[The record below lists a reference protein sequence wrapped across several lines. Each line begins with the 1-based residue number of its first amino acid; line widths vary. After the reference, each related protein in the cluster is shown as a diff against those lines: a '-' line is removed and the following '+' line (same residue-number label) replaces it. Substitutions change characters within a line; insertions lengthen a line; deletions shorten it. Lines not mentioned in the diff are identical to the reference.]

1 MSDIQTAPVDVGAG
15 GGQNLRV
22 ILVNSMADS
31 ALAITEQRF
40 HRLLQA
46 ACPHTPIEF
55 RCVTLPA
62 IPRGEMAEA
71 RIARHYATLDEL
83 RATPPDALIFSGAEP
98 IRARLTDE
106 IFWPGLV
113 DLFDWAAAE
122 NIPSLFSCLAA
133 HAAVLHFAGIER
145 HRLAEKKFGI
155 FTQSAITSH
164 RLLEGMPPH
173 YSVAH
178 SRWNDLRAEDLSRGG
193 YDILT
198 QGANAGV
205 DIFVPRSGAPQIF
218 LQGHPEYEE
227 NALLGEYNR
236 DFKRYEAKTSNY
248 KPILP
253 SREDWGSRA
262 LEGAAYTPHDSL
274 QAPKPPGI
282 SFSGFEIL
290 LNNFMKRKTEMLA

>member
-1 MSDIQTAPVDVGAG
+1 MPEIRTAPLEIGAA
-15 GGQNLRV
+15 GQTLRIV
-22 ILVNSMADS
+22 LVNNMADA

-83 RATPPDALIFSGAEP
+83 RANPPDALLFSGAEP
-98 IRARLTDE
+98 IRAKLTDE

-133 HAAVLHFAGIER
+133 HAAILHFAGIER
-145 HRLAEKKFGI
+145 HRLPVKKFGV
-155 FTQSAITSH
+155 FTHAAISSH
-164 RLLEGMPPH
+164 SLLEGMPQH

-178 SRWNDLRAEDLSRGG
+178 SRWNDLRAEDLTRGG

-205 DIFVPRSGAPQIF
+205 DIFVPKSGASQIF

-236 DFKRYEAKTSNY
+236 DLKRYEARTNNY
-248 KPILP
+248 KPVPP
-253 SREDWGSRA
+253 SKEDWGSSA
-262 LEGAAYTPHDSL
+262 LEGVSYTPQDSL
-274 QAPKPPGI
+274 QAPEPPGI
-282 SFSGFEIL
+282 SFGGFEIL
-290 LNNFMKRKTEMLA
+290 LRNWMKRKREMAA